1 MLLDDFFEYIQK
13 EAGCE
18 YLSDLHTKKYFLS
31 AINLIKDIDA
41 EDYTL
46 EEWQD
51 MANYLTERNLHF
63 NCAEDAKKF
72 LIEYGQPEAKNIDQT
87 NIGE

>member
-1 MLLDDFFEYIQK
+1 
-13 EAGCE
+13 
-18 YLSDLHTKKYFLS
+18 
-31 AINLIKDIDA
+31 
-41 EDYTL
+41 
-46 EEWQD
+46 

-72 LIEYGQPEAKNIDQT
+72 LIEYGQPESKNIDQT